1 MNTKEQSSE
10 QSSEQTTAV
19 DKYPATLEINNIEK
33 QYSHYLSEIRNISLQ
48 TAISCLQEQSKYS
61 TSDFNGNIIPLA
73 RVIESY
79 LLNG

>member
-1 MNTKEQSSE
+1 MNTKE

-19 DKYPATLEINNIEK
+19 DKYPATLENYNNK
-33 QYSHYLSEIRNISLQ
+33 NQYFYYRSEIRNISLQ